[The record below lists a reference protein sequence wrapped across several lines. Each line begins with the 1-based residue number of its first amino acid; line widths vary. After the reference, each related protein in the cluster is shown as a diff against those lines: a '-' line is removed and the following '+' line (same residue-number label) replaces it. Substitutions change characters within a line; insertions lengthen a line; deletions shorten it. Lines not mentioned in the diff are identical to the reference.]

1 LFAVRTEYR
10 NMKDRVTTLLV
21 ATIAALL
28 VAIVNPLSLPNTP
41 VKQHSD
47 ASISRRSALL
57 TVGGMLTGGS
67 FLNPPS
73 AWAAPDCFKD
83 CLKNCKLIAPKDP
96 VYCKDTCDEYCAQED
111 RADGLS
117 GSTSATSGEVGI
129 LGGTFGQG
137 TVPKG
142 EDKVSNLI

>member
-1 LFAVRTEYR
+1 
-10 NMKDRVTTLLV
+10 MKHSATTLLV

-28 VAIVNPLSLPNTP
+28 VAIVNPLSLPNTQ
-41 VKQHSD
+41 VKHSD

-57 TVGGMLTGGS
+57 TVGGMLTGGA
-67 FLNPPS
+67 FMNPPS

-96 VYCKDTCDEYCAQED
+96 DYCKATCDEYCSQED

-117 GSTSATSGEVGI
+117 GSTSAASGEVGI
-129 LGGTFGQG
+129 LGGAWGQG

-142 EDKVSNLI
+142 EDKVCNFS

>member
-1 LFAVRTEYR
+1 
-10 NMKDRVTTLLV
+10 MKDRVATLLV

-28 VAIVNPLSLPNTP
+28 VAIVNPLSLPNAP
-41 VKQHSD
+41 VKHSD
-47 ASISRRSALL
+47 VSISRRSALL
-57 TVGGMLTGGS
+57 TVGGMLTGGA

-96 VYCKDTCDEYCAQED
+96 EYCKASCDEYCAQED

-117 GSTSATSGEVGI
+117 GSTSAASGEVGI

-142 EDKVSNLI
+142 EDKVSNFS

>member
-1 LFAVRTEYR
+1 
-10 NMKDRVTTLLV
+10 MKDRVTTFLLV
-21 ATIAALL
+21 ASIAALL
-28 VAIVNPLSLPNTP
+28 AAIVNPLSLPKT
-41 VKQHSD
+41 KHSD

-57 TVGGMLTGGS
+57 TVGGMVTGGA

-73 AWAAPDCFKD
+73 AWAAPDCFRD

-96 VYCKDTCDEYCAQED
+96 DYCKATCDEYCAQED

-117 GSTSATSGEVGI
+117 GSTSASSGEVGI
-129 LGGTFGQG
+129 LGGAWGQG

-142 EDKVSNLI
+142 EDKVSDFS